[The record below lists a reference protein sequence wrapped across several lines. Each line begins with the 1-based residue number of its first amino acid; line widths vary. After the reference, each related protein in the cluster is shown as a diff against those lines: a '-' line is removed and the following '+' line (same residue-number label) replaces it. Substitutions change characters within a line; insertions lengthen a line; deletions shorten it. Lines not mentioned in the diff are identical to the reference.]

1 MTGSSSSTSVTRDH
15 RSPSSEVPVPITAI
29 TASSLRTTG
38 SAWGTAT
45 LVRLPRRAQGGGYA
59 VESKVA
65 LRCGSVG
72 GLSWRLAG
80 MQLPRFLVKM
90 IDPGT
95 VYMQD
100 RSPRRPGPIFRGG
113 AVFGPGIPG
122 GARQATYQELVEMR
136 AQAETARREFEG
148 VSRRPVDP
156 SITSHAAH
164 ELIERGTT
172 TMHVGNR
179 ELIAHVV
186 RFWRGES
193 VLEITVAGLSL
204 IH

>member
-1 MTGSSSSTSVTRDH
+1 
-15 RSPSSEVPVPITAI
+15 
-29 TASSLRTTG
+29 
-38 SAWGTAT
+38 
-45 LVRLPRRAQGGGYA
+45 
-59 VESKVA
+59 
-65 LRCGSVG
+65 
-72 GLSWRLAG
+72 

-90 IDPGT
+90 IGPGT

-179 ELIAHVV
+179 ELTAHVV
-186 RFWRGES
+186 RFWRGEC
-193 VLEITVAGLSL
+193 VLEITVAGAGAQSSSMSKVSRRLTTEHEPIL
-204 IH
+204 AGYLTDALQTG

>member
-1 MTGSSSSTSVTRDH
+1 
-15 RSPSSEVPVPITAI
+15 
-29 TASSLRTTG
+29 
-38 SAWGTAT
+38 
-45 LVRLPRRAQGGGYA
+45 
-59 VESKVA
+59 
-65 LRCGSVG
+65 
-72 GLSWRLAG
+72 

-179 ELIAHVV
+179 ELTAHVV
-186 RFWRGES
+186 RFWRGEC
-193 VLEITVAGLSL
+193 VLEITVAGAGAQSSSMSKVSRRLTTEHEPIL
-204 IH
+204 AGYLTDALQTG